1 MYLFFD
7 TETTGLP
14 RTWKAPIADT
24 DNWPRMVQLA
34 WQLYTPSGKLEEFDS
49 HIIFPEGYAIPRDV
63 SALHGIS
70 TELALEKGEDLG
82 LILQLFQALVNEASV
97 VVAHNMN
104 FDEKIIGAEY
114 LRRVLENPLDDKPKI
129 CTMESATDYCK
140 IPGRH
145 GYRWP
150 KLSDLYYKLFQ
161 ESFDN
166 VHNAAADIAATARC
180 FWELKRIGVIR

>member
-1 MYLFFD
+1 
-7 TETTGLP
+7 
-14 RTWKAPIADT
+14 
-24 DNWPRMVQLA
+24 MVQLA

-49 HIIFPEGYAIPRDV
+49 HIIFPEGYSIPRDMM
-63 SALHGIS
+63 ALHGIS
-70 TELALEKGEDLG
+70 TELALEKGEELV
-82 LILQLFQALVNEASV
+82 LILELFNALVNEASV

-114 LRRVLENPLDDKPKI
+114 IRCGQQPPLDSKPKI
-129 CTMESATDYCK
+129 CTMERATNYCK
-140 IPGRH
+140 IPGRY

-166 VHNAAADIAATARC
+166 AHNAAADIAATARC
-180 FWELKRIGVIR
+180 FWELKRLGVIR